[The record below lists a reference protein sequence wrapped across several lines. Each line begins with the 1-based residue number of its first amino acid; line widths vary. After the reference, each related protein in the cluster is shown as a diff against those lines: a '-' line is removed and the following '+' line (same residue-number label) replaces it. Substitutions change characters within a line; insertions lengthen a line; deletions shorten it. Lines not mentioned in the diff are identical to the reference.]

1 MHLSLHLREL
11 RCGHRLRDLASG
23 RWPVRGSVKVRTWVF
38 RDLTLV
44 LLPVTTTV
52 IKTNKAFV
60 ASMRVSCVPLT

>member
-1 MHLSLHLREL
+1 MHLFLHLREL
-11 RCGHRLRDLASG
+11 RCGHRLGDLASG

-52 IKTNKAFV
+52 IKPNKAFL